1 MFAGGR
7 IVVPVLALGASAVA
21 VTAVCQATTGNE
33 TETTGVAL
41 LAADFQ
47 DATRGQALTSVQL
60 SGTAAPDLVNSIV
73 TEGGGHATGAAGAMG
88 SPGMRLPVYA
98 ELNQPH
104 TPLAALSIRNKSAT
118 DALESGNGN
127 FTWQADFVQDSNLGA
142 DATDGDNIF
151 QRGLSGDPAQW
162 KLSADGHK
170 AQCFIKTTGMTTP
183 LATPPLTVGSG
194 WYRAVCRRAN
204 GAAAGHAT
212 LTMTLKRW
220 NGSAWVAV
228 AGSPTTAPGNAYG
241 ALDFPAA
248 LPVSVGGKLRSN
260 DPLELT
266 TSPDQFNGI
275 VDNVRLTLG

>member
-1 MFAGGR
+1 MTTTPEEPLEDAEMAASGDPVAGGD
-7 IVVPVLALGASAVA
+7 P
-21 VTAVCQATTGNE
+21 
-33 TETTGVAL
+33 
-41 LAADFQ
+41 
-47 DATRGQALTSVQL
+47 
-60 SGTAAPDLVNSIV
+60 
-73 TEGGGHATGAAGAMG
+73 GAATKDADG
-88 SPGMRLPVYA
+88 
-98 ELNQPH
+98 
-104 TPLAALSIRNKSAT
+104 T
-118 DALESGNGN
+118 DADGTDG
-127 FTWQADFVQDSNLGA
+127 DST

-212 LTMTLKRW
+212 LTMTLRKW